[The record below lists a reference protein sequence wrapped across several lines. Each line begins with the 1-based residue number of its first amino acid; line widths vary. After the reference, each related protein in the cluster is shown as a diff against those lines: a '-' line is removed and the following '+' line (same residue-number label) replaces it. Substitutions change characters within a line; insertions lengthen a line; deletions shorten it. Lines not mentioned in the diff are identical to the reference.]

1 MFEKNFEFLTAE
13 EVSRIRKTK
22 AAVVGLGALGQ
33 MAAQELV
40 RAGFEELILV
50 DGDCMDPGNL
60 NRQLYADILTMGQP
74 KTQVVCERLGDISPR
89 LKITEHTEFLNP
101 ENGERLL
108 KGADLLLD
116 CVDNIPTKQYLEKL
130 AGALEIPLIHGAV
143 EGWCG
148 QAAVIFP
155 GERLMEVL
163 YQNKVEQETSA
174 LVMTVNVIA
183 SVQAAEALKIA
194 AGRECALRQ
203 KIFCADLLN
212 EEFQAIPVSYE

>member
-50 DGDCMDPGNL
+50 DGDCMDPDNL

-130 AGALEIPLIHGAV
+130 AGALGIPLIHGAV

-163 YQNKVEQETSA
+163 YQNKMEQ
-174 LVMTVNVIA
+174 VIA
-183 SVQAAEALKIA
+183 SVQTAEALKIA